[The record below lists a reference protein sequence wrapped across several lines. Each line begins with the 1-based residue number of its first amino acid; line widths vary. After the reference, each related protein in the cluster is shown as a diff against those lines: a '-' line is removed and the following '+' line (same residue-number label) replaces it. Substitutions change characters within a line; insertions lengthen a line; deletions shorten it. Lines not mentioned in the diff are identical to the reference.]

1 MTPRAMLYRRGLITA
16 ALGGGATW
24 LGGRMLFLVAGRGRV
39 RSMSDSG
46 TVVALCSDLSYPR
59 TIGKACLEALPAIEA
74 SKASLTRVILAN
86 MPVAGR
92 DGSSASALAHAIRDQ
107 SRDDFRDG
115 RIVTV
120 DGWMLSLTETR
131 VYALAALLSQPRE
144 TVE

>member
-1 MTPRAMLYRRGLITA
+1 MLCRRGLITA
-16 ALGGGATW
+16 AIGGGATW

-39 RSMSDSG
+39 RATFGSDAFA
-46 TVVALCSDLSYPR
+46 TLCSDLSYPR

-74 SKASLTRVILAN
+74 SKGSLTRVILAD
-86 MPVAGR
+86 MRAAGR
-92 DGSSASALAHAIRDQ
+92 DGSSTSALAHAIRDQ

-131 VYALAALLSQPRE
+131 VYALAALLPQPGE